1 MRPRL
6 TSRQA
11 QVVSRKLSGLGAPL
25 IAKELGLGRKTVDAH
40 LCAAMHRLGCASWSE
55 LMDAYATTRERYV
68 VS

>member
-1 MRPRL
+1 MKKM
-6 TSRQA
+6 TKQQA
-11 QVVSRKLSGLGAPL
+11 VAVELKSIGLIVPL
-25 IAKELGLGRKTVDAH
+25 IALKMGLKPKTVDAH